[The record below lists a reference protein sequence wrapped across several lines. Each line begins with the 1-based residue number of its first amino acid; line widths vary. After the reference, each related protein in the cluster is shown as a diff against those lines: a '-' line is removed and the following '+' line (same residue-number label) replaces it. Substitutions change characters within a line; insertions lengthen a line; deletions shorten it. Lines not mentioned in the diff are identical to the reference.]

1 MITTKN
7 TLEVTTQTDEQL
19 MVSIENGNKKAFDT
33 LYARYEKKMF
43 YFFFRKLNNNQEKSE
58 DFLHDLFM
66 KIIEKPDAFDTS
78 KAFSPWF
85 YSVAHN
91 MVKNEYKKMDVRK
104 VMDTESDTSHIVNR
118 ELNPMHSAEE
128 QLFKQRL
135 FEELSHINQD
145 SSTAFIMKYHEGFSI
160 EEIAKALNIK
170 EGTVKSK
177 LFYAKQ
183 VLSEKLE
190 MFNPK
195 N

>member
-7 TLEVTTQTDEQL
+7 TLEVSTQNDEQL
-19 MVSIENGNKKAFDT
+19 MLSITNGNKRAFDV
-33 LYARYEKKMF
+33 LYARYEKRMF
-43 YFFFRKLNNNQEKSE
+43 YFFFRKLNNNQEKAE
-58 DFLHDLFM
+58 DFLHDLLL
-66 KIIEKPDAFDTS
+66 KIIEKPEAFDTS
-78 KAFSPWF
+78 KSFSPWF

-91 MVKNEYKKMDVRK
+91 MVKNEYKKMEVRK
-104 VMDTESDTSHIVNR
+104 IMDTETDTAHVVNHEIDPLHIT
-118 ELNPMHSAEE
+118 EE

-135 FEELSHINQD
+135 FEELGKINQD
-145 SSTAFIMKYHEGFSI
+145 SSTAFIMKYHEGYSI
-160 EEIAKALNIK
+160 EEIAETLNIK

-183 VLSEKLE
+183 VLLEKLG

>member
-7 TLEVTTQTDEQL
+7 TLEVSNQNDEQL
-19 MVSIENGNKKAFDT
+19 MFSIANGNKNAFDT

-43 YFFFRKLNNNQEKSE
+43 YFFFRKLNNNHEKAE

-66 KIIEKPDAFDTS
+66 KIIERPEAFNTAKS
-78 KAFSPWF
+78 FSPWF

-91 MVKNEYKKMDVRK
+91 MVKNEYKKMEVRK
-104 VMDTESDTSHIVNR
+104 VMDTESDTLQVVNR
-118 ELNPMHSAEE
+118 EIDPMHNAEE

-135 FEELSHINQD
+135 FEELNKINQD
-145 SSTAFIMKYHEGFSI
+145 SSTAFIMKYHEGYSI
-160 EEIAKALNIK
+160 EEIAETLNIK